1 MLFAVMEREWFRL
14 AHESNELDIAAAEI
28 VKKRILMS
36 GEEC

>member
-14 AHESNELDIAAAEI
+14 AHESYELDIAAEI

-36 GEEC
+36 GEE

>member
-14 AHESNELDIAAAEI
+14 AHESYELGIAAEI
-28 VKKRILMS
+28 AKQRILMN